1 MHRILA
7 TPENELSVGW
17 GTMAGEQPV
26 TEIPE
31 QSLSEQ
37 INSYFVANFFYYLS
51 SQGFF
56 RHPAAIYCWVM
67 FMEDFSMASA
77 TANLNSRQETSGND
91 WLTGQKQ
98 SVLLGDASS
107 EQLLKAEF
115 SWQPQTTLAGAD
127 FSTLSMANIH
137 LTDAFNSTTYKAIS
151 GESIGAGVIPG
162 VEADL
167 PGREWK
173 SIRSD
178 SFQANTAELRF
189 DISLL

>member
-7 TPENELSVGW
+7 TSENELSVGW

-51 SQGFF
+51 LQGFF

-77 TANLNSRQETSGND
+77 TANLNSRQETAGND
-91 WLTGQKQ
+91 WLTGQKP

-107 EQLLKAEF
+107 DQLLKAGF
-115 SWQPQTTLAGAD
+115 SWQPQTTLAGSD

-137 LTDAFNSTTYKAIS
+137 PTDAFNKDNYKAIS
-151 GESIGAGVIPG
+151 GEGIGVGVIPG
-162 VEADL
+162 IEADL
-167 PGREWK
+167 PGSEWK
-173 SIRSD
+173 SICSD
-178 SFQANTAELRF
+178 CFQGNTAELRF
-189 DISLL
+189 DSILF